1 MFVYARSIGRAHDTR
16 GARCHLALG
25 VSRLDALSGPSGFG
39 MCHSMVVMVAEDVW
53 EVAAL
58 LFLMSGGFVVAAL

>member
-1 MFVYARSIGRAHDTR
+1 
-16 GARCHLALG
+16 
-25 VSRLDALSGPSGFG
+25 